1 MQELTLIKE
10 NPVVLSNKEG
20 ITGMVDNYIKDIA
33 FNGGDVLKDWAI
45 CEKYLVLIGAM
56 KEGLKPYVI
65 KELEF
70 CDKRESRSI
79 GTDIKVVASGTKFD
93 YSESSLWV
101 QQKARVD
108 EESNRLKDI
117 EAFLKSLKSPMTSV
131 DKETGEA
138 TTHYPPSK
146 SSSETIRSSVD

>member
-33 FNGGDVLKDWAI
+33 FNGGDVLRDWAM
-45 CEKYLVLIGAM
+45 CEKYGVLINAM

-70 CDKRESRSI
+70 CDKRESRSL
-79 GTDIKVVASGTKFD
+79 GTDIKVVASGTKYDFT
-93 YSESSLWV
+93 ESKVWV
-101 QQKARVD
+101 EQKKRVD
-108 EESNRLKDI
+108 QETARLKDI
-117 EAFLKSLKSPMTSV
+117 ETFLKSLKSSMTSV
-131 DKETGEA
+131 DEETGEA
-138 TTHYPPSK
+138 VTHYPPSK

>member
-1 MQELTLIKE
+1 MKELALIKE

-33 FNGGDVLKDWAI
+33 FNGGDVLKDWAM
-45 CEKYLVLIGAM
+45 CEKYSVLIGAM

-70 CDKRESRSI
+70 CDKRESRSL
-79 GTDIKVVASGTKFD
+79 GTDIKVVASGTKYD
-93 YSESSLWV
+93 YSESKAWLE
-101 QQKARVD
+101 QKKRLD
-108 EESNRLKDI
+108 EESIRLKDI
-117 EAFLKSLKSPMTSV
+117 ETLLKSLKSSMTSV
-131 DKETGEA
+131 DEETGE
-138 TTHYPPSK
+138 TVTHYPPSK